1 MGAGGTLKLVLE
13 EEVVEVAAIEGF
25 EENIELD
32 EVLLDGEH
40 LPYPVWQPDPQY
52 VSVDPQYPYPYPLQQ
67 SPKPDPGQSQ
77 WPLSAP
83 HSPLAESAVEV
94 GEPADIE
101 EVGAIVD

>member
-1 MGAGGTLKLVLE
+1 VLE
-13 EEVVEVAAIEGF
+13 EEVVEVAAIEEF
-25 EENIELD
+25 EETIELD

-52 VSVDPQYPYPYPLQQ
+52 VPVDPQYPYPLQQ
-67 SPKPDPGQSQ
+67 SPKPDPGQTQ

-83 HSPLAESAVEV
+83 HNPLAESAVEV

-101 EVGAIVD
+101 GEMEAVVD